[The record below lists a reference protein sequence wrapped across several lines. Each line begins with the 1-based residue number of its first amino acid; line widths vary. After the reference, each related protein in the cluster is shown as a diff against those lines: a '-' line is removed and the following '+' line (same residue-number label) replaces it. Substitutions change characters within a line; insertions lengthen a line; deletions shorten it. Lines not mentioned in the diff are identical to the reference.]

1 MLDFLDSSSP
11 QLPPA
16 FGNMQNVLHEN
27 IYTNENPVAFELL
40 ILCVLGAIEFR
51 NLVRIVAQL

>member
-1 MLDFLDSSSP
+1 
-11 QLPPA
+11 
-16 FGNMQNVLHEN
+16 MQNVLHEN